1 MPAQS
6 HLRFQKA
13 SLREAVRVAHRA
25 TATVEP
31 LQSAPSADLVRDL
44 KIMPAD
50 RKQNLILFLP
60 DQQRADTL
68 ACYGGVKVHAPNLNK
83 LASESVVFK
92 RAYVTH
98 PVCTPSRSSLMTGTW
113 PHNNGCTRNSVPLD
127 RRFLVFPELMKD
139 KDYRTA
145 YMGKWHLGEDGP
157 AGRGFQQ
164 WISTDDHGDYTNF
177 ITDAG
182 VKPDKPNGRFSEL
195 AISDLPLELSRPK
208 FLEKHACEFIERR
221 QRDPFI
227 LVVGFVEPHSPY
239 NGPLNNEHPLDEV
252 DLDLTATLSE
262 SENIPLRYRLMREWQ
277 QAEAILDRE
286 RLPTQLFFGITPDE
300 YRSIKQR
307 YLGLV
312 TLVDQ
317 SIGSILDCLERCDLG
332 DHTIVV
338 HTSDHGDSLGAH
350 HLFGKET
357 MFEEAARVPFLIRLP
372 GQTRTKI
379 ISHPVSHI
387 DFVPTLLDLL
397 QQPTHPQCAGK
408 SLLPVINQEAVAAG
422 VSPASP
428 HPGNVFIEW
437 APNRTKIKKGS
448 KLARRRTIK
457 RAVEESTRTV
467 VSPDGWK
474 LCLRDKDSNELYNLK
489 DDPFETRNLYS
500 DRQYASVISRLAGE
514 IHHWQEFTNDKLKL

>member
-1 MPAQS
+1 MAA
-6 HLRFQKA
+6 K
-13 SLREAVRVAHRA
+13 
-25 TATVEP
+25 
-31 LQSAPSADLVRDL
+31 
-44 KIMPAD
+44 
-50 RKQNLILFLP
+50 RKPNLILFLP

-83 LASESVVFK
+83 LASESVIFE

-113 PHNNGCTRNSVPLD
+113 PHINGCTRNSVPLD
-127 RRFLVFPELMKD
+127 RRFLVFPELMED

-145 YMGKWHLGEDGP
+145 YLGKWHLGEDGP

-164 WISTDDHGDYTNF
+164 WVSTDDHGDYTNF
-177 ITDAG
+177 LISEGIT
-182 VKPDKPNGRFSEL
+182 PDKSNERFSEL
-195 AISDLPLELSRPK
+195 AISNLPIEVSRPK
-208 FLEKHACEFIERR
+208 FLEKHACDFIEKH

-239 NGPLNNEHPLDEV
+239 NGPLNDDHALGELELDK
-252 DLDLTATLSE
+252 TATLPE
-262 SENIPLRYRLMREWQ
+262 SDDIPLRYRLMREWQ

-286 RLPTQLFFGITPDE
+286 RLPTQLFFGITPEE

-317 SIGSILDCLERCDLG
+317 SIGAILDCLERFGLS

-357 MFEEAARVPFLIRLP
+357 MFEEAARVPFLIRLL
-372 GQTRTKI
+372 GKAHSKM
-379 ISHPVSHI
+379 ISRPVSHI

-397 QQPTHPQCAGK
+397 GQQNHPQCAGK
-408 SLLPVINQEAVAAG
+408 SLLPVINEEAVVAG
-422 VSPASP
+422 VSPASAP
-428 HPGNVFIEW
+428 PGNVFIEW
-437 APNRTKIKKGS
+437 APNRTKIKKGT
-448 KLARRRTIK
+448 KLARRRMIK
-457 RAVEESTRTV
+457 RAVEESTRAI

-489 DDPFETRNLYS
+489 EDPFETRNLYS
-500 DRQYASVISRLAGE
+500 DRQYASVISRLASE
-514 IHHWQEFTNDKLKL
+514 IHHWQQSANDKLRL